1 MIDIDPE
8 ILQSVGRL
16 IKGAEDNGWN
26 AAINACR
33 LLLPVEYSQRIKH
46 LYRVPTDA
54 LVSSTEPG

>member
-1 MIDIDPE
+1 MTDIDPE
-8 ILQSVGRL
+8 ILAKIDSI

-33 LLLPVEYSQRIKH
+33 LALPAEYSQRIKH